1 MVINPAAPVS
11 SLRYKGLRRS
21 SRPITLLR
29 NLDTMEVMHLLIVY
43 LLVVLSVHVSR
54 GNVEAGIE
62 QEGITEDQQKVHDEC
77 RNPDYKRYLK
87 CLIRPRRHHHIGHGD
102 GLSENGRF
110 SHNNRDKHTGIRA
123 SAWKSSFE
131 YYATTSV
138 IHDHL
143 RR

>member
-29 NLDTMEVMHLLIVY
+29 NLDTMEVTHLLIVY
-43 LLVVLSVHVSR
+43 LLVALSVHASR
-54 GNVEAGIE
+54 GNAEAGVTE

-87 CLIRPRRHHHIGHGD
+87 CLMRPKRHHHIGHGD

-110 SHNNRDKHTGIRA
+110 SRYNRSR
-123 SAWKSSFE
+123 
-131 YYATTSV
+131 
-138 IHDHL
+138 
-143 RR
+143 